1 MGVRCTNARSWVA
14 SNASTM
20 NGAQSRSTN
29 GLLRTP
35 ALEPA
40 LTIFVA
46 ASTINRDGIVAA
58 AVDTDAKKEEEAAQ
72 LRKHTSHPEQ
82 VTRQR
87 VWRDSLKLMYI

>member
-1 MGVRCTNARSWVA
+1 MEPNRIAQHEWA
-14 SNASTM
+14 PSNT
-20 NGAQSRSTN
+20 
-29 GLLRTP
+29 RTRTR
-35 ALEPA
+35 
-40 LTIFVA
+40 TIFVA